1 MFNAALVANKRI
13 PYGLS
18 VNVSIAFFLKHVYAC
33 FFALPGW
40 LPFHSSV
47 VSLKYNIFAINP
59 VCKTNYL
66 HDITLQM
73 WLIVVMFCSLWLIWL
88 AIWRRSRRVWEKK
101 DWRCSRTW
109 WFSPTSCRTSAA
121 WLHHTMRACTV
132 ALTTVQHPSW
142 RQWTFAWSPP
152 LSSVSCTHQHLTR
165 AGRSCRGRCMAYQ
178 ANMTVY
184 LHVCRSCW
192 RIFIHSDGDYT
203 KIFEL
208 N

>member
-88 AIWRRSRRVWEKK
+88 AIWRRSRRVWEKRTEAAAARGGSHRPVAERRRR
-101 DWRCSRTW
+101 DCIILCVHAQWHLLLYSIPPGGSGHLPEVRLCLRCHV
-109 WFSPTSCRTSAA
+109 PTSISLVLVVPAEGGVWHIKQIWPYTFTCVGVADGYSF
-121 WLHHTMRACTV
+121 TV
-132 ALTTVQHPSW
+132 MGTTLK
-142 RQWTFAWSPP
+142 F
-152 LSSVSCTHQHLTR
+152 LS
-165 AGRSCRGRCMAYQ
+165 
-178 ANMTVY
+178 
-184 LHVCRSCW
+184 
-192 RIFIHSDGDYT
+192 
-203 KIFEL
+203 
-208 N
+208 

>member
-66 HDITLQM
+66 RDITLQM
-73 WLIVVMFCSLWLIWL
+73 WFDCWDVLQPVIDLAGHLKAKSESLGKKTEAAAARGGSHRPVAERRRRDCIILCVHAQWHLLLYSIPPGGSGHLPEVRLCLRCHVPSSISLVLVVPAEGGVWHIKQIWPYTFTCVGV
-88 AIWRRSRRVWEKK
+88 ADGYS
-101 DWRCSRTW
+101 
-109 WFSPTSCRTSAA
+109 F
-121 WLHHTMRACTV
+121 TV
-132 ALTTVQHPSW
+132 MGTTLK
-142 RQWTFAWSPP
+142 F
-152 LSSVSCTHQHLTR
+152 LS
-165 AGRSCRGRCMAYQ
+165 
-178 ANMTVY
+178 
-184 LHVCRSCW
+184 
-192 RIFIHSDGDYT
+192 
-203 KIFEL
+203 
-208 N
+208 